1 MYNLIQVNPLHV
13 FEFWQLIFIPNRQQE
28 KLSKAMNVAGYK
40 EKVPEK
46 IQKANAEKL
55 DSLEKEKLSLEE
67 ASQHM
72 EAQISS
78 EQWTRV
84 TFNFVQWPH
93 LHAETPSR
101 REKETP

>member
-1 MYNLIQVNPLHV
+1 
-13 FEFWQLIFIPNRQQE
+13 
-28 KLSKAMNVAGYK
+28 MNVAGYK

-78 EQWTRV
+78 EQ
-84 TFNFVQWPH
+84 
-93 LHAETPSR
+93 
-101 REKETP
+101 

>member
-1 MYNLIQVNPLHV
+1 M
-13 FEFWQLIFIPNRQQE
+13 PNRQHE
-28 KLSKAMNVAGYK
+28 KLSKAMNIAGYK

-78 EQWTRV
+78 EQ
-84 TFNFVQWPH
+84 
-93 LHAETPSR
+93 
-101 REKETP
+101 